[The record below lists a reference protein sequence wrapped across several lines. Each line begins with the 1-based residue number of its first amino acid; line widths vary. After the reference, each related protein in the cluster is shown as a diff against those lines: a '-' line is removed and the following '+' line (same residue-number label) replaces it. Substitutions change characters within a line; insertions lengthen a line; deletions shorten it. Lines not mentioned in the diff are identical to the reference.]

1 MEAAHFELV
10 VDGNPYDVTAKPYSF
25 NDETRFY
32 VSYNGSDQYI
42 FALDSDLK
50 RFAAIEKEAVEI
62 PEDVEEAI
70 AARLQKIYS

>member
-50 RFAAIEKEAVEI
+50 RFAAIEKEAVEM